1 MRLVVVD
8 DSPMFTRGLALLLPA
23 VSDQR
28 VEVVAATDDAAAA
41 AALVH
46 RWEPDLALVNLVLP
60 PPGGVR
66 AIGAIRRLTPSMP
79 IVTMAQS
86 DDSGHEL
93 EALRAGALGHL
104 RKTAEPEELVSALLA
119 VVDGWAVLPRRLL
132 EALLKAGERQKVE
145 HQGRL
150 SEQDRVLWRLIAE
163 GTTTAGIARRLH
175 VSERTTKR
183 LIAGLLQQLKVHT
196 RTEAAVLAGS
206 SGLLL
211 DEQAS

>member
-28 VEVVAATDDAAAA
+28 VQVVAATDDAAAA

-46 RWEPDLALVNLVLP
+46 RCEPDLALVNLVLP

-66 AIGAIRRLTPSMP
+66 AIGAIRRLTPSMR

-150 SEQDRVLWRLIAE
+150 SEQDRALWRLIAE

-183 LIAGLLQQLKVHT
+183 LIAGLLQQLKVSS

-206 SGLLL
+206 SGLLR